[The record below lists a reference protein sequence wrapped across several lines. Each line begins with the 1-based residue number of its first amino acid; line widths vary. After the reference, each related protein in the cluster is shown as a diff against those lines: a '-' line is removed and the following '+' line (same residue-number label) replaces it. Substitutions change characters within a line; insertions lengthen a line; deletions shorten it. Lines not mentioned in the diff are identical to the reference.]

1 MNEKYIIKLTKLFD
15 DTSHLQSQ
23 TNSYAFK
30 MKEFILAKDQSEALE
45 VKITNVE
52 SSKAQMQDKLH
63 VARARFDELREEVRD
78 HGLDE
83 ETVEQALLAAS
94 A

>member
-30 MKEFILAKDQSEALE
+30 MKEFMLAKDQSEAFE
-45 VKITNVE
+45 DKIINME

-83 ETVEQALLAAS
+83 ETVEQALLLAS